1 MFRKISVGI
10 TSSGDRLA
18 VCRGGVYGGDGR
30 DRVGGLAVRRGRRR
44 EHEEGYAEPESR
56 SPLRG
61 HTWEWGDAPEAR
73 LGPTGARS
81 AEGAA
86 GEPGPGEGATLRPPS
101 GTGRVRPHAPS
112 AGCGISPLPPL
123 ADSLTGAQLRVQ
135 IRRKV
140 LLTGFEKSQKTLPP
154 SLPLNPIFYSE

>member
-1 MFRKISVGI
+1 M
-10 TSSGDRLA
+10 
-18 VCRGGVYGGDGR
+18 CRGGVYGGDGR

-86 GEPGPGEGATLRPPS
+86 REPGPGEGAALRPPPTERH
-101 GTGRVRPHAPS
+101 G
-112 AGCGISPLPPL
+112 AGQTTR
-123 ADSLTGAQLRVQ
+123 AEHRLRVDVGYP
-135 IRRKV
+135 RS
-140 LLTGFEKSQKTLPP
+140 LL
-154 SLPLNPIFYSE
+154 